1 MLIEKVNGL
10 IQIGVDSFVKGDD
23 FLNHQISYSH
33 PFDTSQ
39 PRKPICTQL
48 SFVQADDLSFDRS
61 HGNPLCKG
69 FLEHEEDRNDW
80 HCS

>member
-10 IQIGVDSFVKGDD
+10 IQIGVDSFVKVM

-48 SFVQADDLSFDRS
+48 SFVQANDLSFDRS

>member
-1 MLIEKVNGL
+1 M
-10 IQIGVDSFVKGDD
+10 QIGISFVVFKAIVFCFVEGI
-23 FLNHQISYSH
+23 FLNDEKDLI
-33 PFDTSQ
+33 PINFDTSQ
-39 PRKPICTQL
+39 PSKPICTQL

>member
-1 MLIEKVNGL
+1 M
-10 IQIGVDSFVKGDD
+10 

-33 PFDTSQ
+33 PFDTFQ
-39 PRKPICTQL
+39 PRKRICTQL

-80 HCS
+80 HLGKLLYAQHLLDPILCRLR